1 MINILKD
8 SSCLIGIT
16 LLLSS
21 ILSLFLNKNKDIFIK
36 FNDLLNE
43 KQKNIY
49 NQIINERI
57 SIYVIGIILGIVS
70 GIYYYIRNKNDKYR
84 LCKFLMIIYLVKFG
98 FYYFYPKKPL
108 MLYSL
113 NTKEQINTWA
123 DIYIEM
129 KNRFKL
135 SLLLGFI
142 GYLFIYYFI

>member
-1 MINILKD
+1 MTNIIKN

-21 ILSLFLNKNKDIFIK
+21 ILSLFINKNKSIFIK
-36 FNDLLNE
+36 FNNLLNE
-43 KQKNIY
+43 KQKHIY

-57 SIYVIGIILGIVS
+57 SIYIIGIILGIVS

-84 LCKFLMIIYLVKFG
+84 LCKFLMIIYLIKFG

-129 KNRFKL
+129 KNKFKL

-142 GYLFIYYFI
+142 GYIFIFYFI

>member
-8 SSCLIGIT
+8 SSCFIGIT

-36 FNDLLNE
+36 FNNLLNE

-57 SIYVIGIILGIVS
+57 SIYVIGIILGMVS

-129 KNRFKL
+129 KHRFKL